1 MGRSARRS
9 TVVRVWRRL
18 RSATSPRWVA
28 LHLLTLAAVI
38 TMVLLGRWQLD
49 VSNSKHFNLQN
60 FGYALQWWAFSVFA
74 LVMWVRVVRDG
85 GLIREDAPALGANEA
100 PVQHRAEDAR
110 DEPKPVEYRRYVMPT
125 RADATRA
132 DDPTLGAYNDYLAGL
147 AAEDERKAEGT
158 AR

>member
-1 MGRSARRS
+1 M
-9 TVVRVWRRL
+9 VHVWGRL
-18 RSATSPRWVA
+18 RSATSPGWVT
-28 LHLLTLAAVI
+28 LHFITLAAVV

-85 GLIREDAPALGANEA
+85 GLIREEPADPDATSGDEVS
-100 PVQHRAEDAR
+100 PVRHPTEDAAS
-110 DEPKPVEYRRYVMPT
+110 EPKQVEYRRYVMPT
-125 RADATRA
+125 RADAARS
-132 DDPTLGAYNDYLAGL
+132 DDSTLGAYNDYLAGL
-147 AAEDERKAEGT
+147 AADDERKAEGT